1 VGEPFLDRLREW
13 RADRRVVA
21 AVLAFVALGAG
32 VAWMRA
38 GTSAS
43 AAPPQASRP
52 RAAAPAGAAVATTSL
67 PDVVVDV
74 VGAVHEPGV
83 VTMRMGARIVDAIRA
98 AGGTNANADVQ
109 QLDLAAR
116 LVDGERIAV
125 PKHGETLP
133 PAVDPSGASGGDPSA
148 PGTPV
153 DLNTA
158 TAAEL
163 DALPGVGPAT
173 AAAIVRDREQH
184 GPFHTVDD
192 LSRVRGIGP
201 AKLAQLH
208 DLVTV

>member
-1 VGEPFLDRLREW
+1 
-13 RADRRVVA
+13 
-21 AVLAFVALGAG
+21 LAFVALGAG

-38 GTSAS
+38 GTSAGASPPRS
-43 AAPPQASRP
+43 AGSSPHASSGGTITP
-52 RAAAPAGAAVATTSL
+52 TSL
-67 PDVVVDV
+67 PAVVVDV
-74 VGAVHEPGV
+74 VGAVHRPGV
-83 VTMRMGARIVDAIRA
+83 VTMAMGARIVDAIRA
-98 AGGTNANADVQ
+98 AGGATTNADVQ

-116 LVDGERIAV
+116 LVDGQRIAV

-133 PAVDPSGASGGDPSA
+133 PAVDASGDTGSGA
-148 PGTPV
+148 PGAPV

-163 DALPGVGPAT
+163 DALPGIGPAT

>member
-13 RADRRVVA
+13 RADRRVIA
-21 AVLAFVALGAG
+21 GVLAVVALGAG

-38 GTSAS
+38 GSSAS
-43 AAPPQASRP
+43 AAPPRASSSSRSSP
-52 RAAAPAGAAVATTSL
+52 PAASAPPTTL

-74 VGAVHEPGV
+74 VGAVRRPGV
-83 VTMRMGARIVDAIRA
+83 VTMAMGARIVDAIRA
-98 AGGTNANADVQ
+98 AGGATANADVQ

-116 LVDGERIAV
+116 LVDGQRIAV
-125 PKHGETLP
+125 PKQGQTLP
-133 PAVDPSGASGGDPSA
+133 TEVAPSGGGGSA
-148 PGTPV
+148 TPGAPV

-173 AAAIVRDREQH
+173 AAAIVQDREQH
-184 GPFHTVDD
+184 GPFRTVDD
-192 LSRVRGIGP
+192 LARVRGIGP